1 MDFNSMS
8 MGGLPDVADPALF
21 RGQGA
26 GDDKLFAVFY
36 MGVLPNEARS
46 IEEGRPI
53 FDDVECVRVVVPG
66 DKNHAVD
73 RPVTVSDK
81 QRFARQYA
89 MFKQG
94 VKEEDQITGTR
105 LTDWPMVGRAQSEE
119 LRHLGLRTVEQ
130 IAECRD
136 DIVAKVPGLG
146 QLKQAAS
153 IWLSKAKGT
162 AEAAKAA
169 KVIEDQNNRIATLEQ
184 VVRDQAERMEALMAK
199 HSKV

>member
-8 MGGLPDVADPALF
+8 LGGLPEVADPSLF

-26 GDDKLFAVFY
+26 GDEKLFAVFY

-46 IEEGRPI
+46 LEEGRPI
-53 FDDVECVRVVVPG
+53 FDDVECIRVVVPG
-66 DKNHAVD
+66 DKNHTVD
-73 RPVTVSDK
+73 RPASQVDK
-81 QRFARQYA
+81 ARFARQYA

-105 LTDWPMVGRAQSEE
+105 LSDWPMVGRAQSEE
-119 LRHLGLRTVEQ
+119 LKHIGLRTVEQ

-136 DIVAKVPGLG
+136 DVVAKVPGLG

-169 KVIEDQNNRIATLEQ
+169 KLIDDQSNRIGTLEQ
-184 VVRDQAERMEALMAK
+184 VVRDQAERIEALMAK
-199 HSKV
+199 VKV